1 MKGLAAL
8 ILFLYAVG
16 ILIVLFLLI
25 YLIIKRVEEKDNENF
40 GKRKN

>member
-40 GKRKN
+40 EKRKN